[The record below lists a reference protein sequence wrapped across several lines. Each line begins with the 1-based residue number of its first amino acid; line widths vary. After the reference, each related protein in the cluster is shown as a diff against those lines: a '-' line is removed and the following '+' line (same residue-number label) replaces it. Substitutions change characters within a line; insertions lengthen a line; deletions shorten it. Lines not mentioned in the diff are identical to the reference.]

1 MSICDTKIRHIAYGH
16 FLPGLAI
23 MPVSGADEQHAFLRR
38 EKMKKLTVIIMVLGL
53 AACAEATIGLPPA
66 VSLSNPLN
74 DSTTPDNVPST
85 AFSGI
90 VIGIQSDDGSVCIVY
105 LEPINGGGQW
115 AVPARGDIFGLLP
128 DAITIA
134 SLGLAGLLLRRRS
147 SRLLPI
153 YRE

>member
-1 MSICDTKIRHIAYGH
+1 
-16 FLPGLAI
+16 

-38 EKMKKLTVIIMVLGL
+38 EKMKKLTMIIMVLGL
-53 AACAEATIGLPPA
+53 AAGAQAGMGL
-66 VSLSNPLN
+66 PLN
-74 DSTTPDNVPST
+74 DNLTALNVPVPAS
-85 AFSGI
+85 SGL
-90 VIGIQSDDGSVCIVY
+90 VIDIQSDDGSVCIVY

-115 AVPARGDIFGLLP
+115 AVPARGDIIGLLP

-147 SRLLPI
+147 SRRIPI

>member
-1 MSICDTKIRHIAYGH
+1 
-16 FLPGLAI
+16 
-23 MPVSGADEQHAFLRR
+23 
-38 EKMKKLTVIIMVLGL
+38 MKKLTMIIMVLGL
-53 AACAEATIGLPPA
+53 LASLRGRSGAACGELAESAGALVSAQPSIGLGA
-66 VSLSNPLN
+66 VAGQAGMGLPLN
-74 DSTTPDNVPST
+74 DNPTIDNVPLT
-85 AFSGI
+85 ASSAI

-115 AVPARGDIFGLLP
+115 AVPARGDIIGLLP

-147 SRLLPI
+147 YRRIPI